1 MFPWSA
7 SRASHGLDLPPAG
20 ALAGCKNDGMQQQL
34 LVNDGMQQQLLVT
47 GAGIG
52 GLAAAWA
59 TARQSWQVRVYEQT
73 PAFGEI
79 GAGIQ
84 LGPNVTRILSGWGMG
99 DALAAVAARPDRLR
113 ARDALTGADLASLPL
128 GDEMAVRYGAPYFTV
143 HRADLHALLL
153 DAVRRA
159 DGIDLHPAE
168 RIVEV
173 REAALA
179 ADTEASGVVRVRTES
194 DLEVEADA
202 LVGADGIWSTVR
214 AQLLDDGP
222 ARPSGHVAYRAV
234 LRQSDLPER
243 MRSQSVTAWL
253 GPMLHAVTYPL
264 RGGELLNLVFFVEGR
279 VGQGDDAQTWDH
291 AAVATDLQAAMGHV
305 CPPLRELAQVEANW
319 RMWVISDR
327 EPLSSANQMARGR
340 VALLGDAAHPMRPY
354 VAQGAGMA
362 IEDAQVLG
370 QSLALAGEI
379 GVPAALS
386 RYANLRWQRV
396 ARVQARS
403 RRNGRIFHLDG
414 PMRHAR
420 DASLRVFG
428 ARLMDIPWLY
438 GARL

>member
-1 MFPWSA
+1 
-7 SRASHGLDLPPAG
+7 
-20 ALAGCKNDGMQQQL
+20 MQE
-34 LVNDGMQQQLLVT
+34 QLLVT

-59 TARQSWQVRVYEQT
+59 AARHSWQVRVYEQT
-73 PAFGEI
+73 PVFGEI

-84 LGPNVTRILSGWGMG
+84 LGPNVTRILSSWGMG
-99 DALAAVAARPDRLR
+99 DALAAVAARPDRLM
-113 ARDALTGADLASLPL
+113 ARDALTGAELASMPL
-128 GDEMAVRYGAPYFTV
+128 GNEISARHGSPYFTV

-153 DAVRRA
+153 DAVRGM
-159 DGIDLHPAE
+159 DGISLHPAG

-173 REAALA
+173 RET
-179 ADTEASGVVRVRTES
+179 ADATGGGGSGVVHVRTAS

-214 AQLLDDGP
+214 AQLLGDGP
-222 ARPSGHVAYRAV
+222 AEPSGHVAYRAV
-234 LRQSDLPER
+234 LPQSALPER
-243 MRSQSVTAWL
+243 LRSQSVTAWL
-253 GPMLHAVTYPL
+253 GPRLHAVTYPL

-279 VGQGDDAQTWDH
+279 AGQDTDAQTWDH
-291 AAVATDLQAAMGHV
+291 AAVAADLQAAMGHV
-305 CPPLRELAQVEANW
+305 CTPLRELAQVEAEW
-319 RMWVISDR
+319 RLWVISDR

-340 VALLGDAAHPMRPY
+340 IALLGDAAHPMRPY

-370 QSLALAGEI
+370 PSLALAGEI
-379 GVPAALS
+379 GVPSALS
-386 RYANLRWQRV
+386 RYANLRWQRA

-420 DASLRVFG
+420 DVSLRLFG